1 MKVVKGSVDYETE
14 VMKEVKFNSGDC
26 DCDCDKAKVKIL
38 GH

>member
-1 MKVVKGSVDYETE
+1 MKVVKEPTDIETE
-14 VMKEVKFNSGDC
+14 VMKEVSFNSCGC